1 METDY
6 DKPKSYAELLRN
18 SEGAI
23 LLFGMSLVVGY
34 VALLIIVWLFFPHYY
49 SALAGIMVSNAVL
62 GRLVGLG
69 VGFAS
74 DLGFFPN
81 VFFNVY
87 VESTLVLL
95 FYPLFI
101 LSWNRLLNFE
111 TLRRWADRLHGS
123 AERYRG
129 KINRYGVIGL
139 FLFVL
144 FPFWM
149 TGPIVGAIIGYLM
162 GLRHR
167 VTLSV
172 VIAGTFFATM
182 VWAWLLKH
190 VQAWAA
196 TFDERAPW
204 LIVFA
209 IVTVAVLGLII
220 RRVRRRRQ

>member
-1 METDY
+1 METGH
-6 DKPKSYAELLRN
+6 DKPKSFAELLRN
-18 SEGAI
+18 SEGTI
-23 LLFGMSLVVGY
+23 LILGMALFVGY
-34 VALLIIVWLFFPHYY
+34 VAVLTAGWLFFPHYY
-49 SALAGIMVSNAVL
+49 SAFAGIMVSNAVF

-69 VGFAS
+69 VGFAA
-74 DLGFFPN
+74 DMGFFTN
-81 VFFNVY
+81 VFINVY

-111 TLRRWADRLHGS
+111 TLRRWSERLHGN

-167 VTLSV
+167 VTLSI
-172 VIAGTFFATM
+172 VITGTFFATI
-182 VWAWLLKH
+182 VWAWMLKH
-190 VQAWAA
+190 VQDWAE
-196 TFDERAPW
+196 TIDERAPW

-209 IVTVAVLGLII
+209 IVLLVLFGLII
-220 RRVRRRRQ
+220 RRFRSKQM

>member
-1 METDY
+1 MKTGQ
-6 DKPKSYAELLRN
+6 DKPKSFAELLRN

-23 LLFGMSLVVGY
+23 LLLGMSLVVGY
-34 VALLIIVWLFFPHYY
+34 VALLILVWLLFPHYY
-49 SALAGIMVSNAVL
+49 GALAGIMVSNAVL

-101 LSWNRLLNFE
+101 MSWNRLLNFE
-111 TLRRWADRLHGS
+111 TLGRWAEQVH
-123 AERYRG
+123 ANAQRYHG
-129 KINRYGVIGL
+129 KIHRYGVIGL

-149 TGPIVGAIIGYLM
+149 TGPIVGAIIGYMM

-167 VTLSV
+167 VTLTV
-172 VIAGTFFATM
+172 VIAGTFVATAI
-182 VWAWLLKH
+182 WAWLLKH
-190 VQAWAA
+190 VQDWAQ
-196 TFDERAPW
+196 TVDERAPW

-209 IVTVAVLGLII
+209 IIVVAVLGLVI
-220 RRVRRRRQ
+220 RRLRKKPR

>member
-1 METDY
+1 METGH
-6 DKPKSYAELLRN
+6 KPQSFTDLLRN
-18 SEGAI
+18 GEGAI
-23 LLFGMSLVVGY
+23 LLFGMSLFVGY
-34 VALLIIVWLFFPHYY
+34 VAFLIAVWLFSPHYY

-74 DLGFFPN
+74 DLGFFTN
-81 VFFNVY
+81 VFMM
-87 VESTLVLL
+87 L

-101 LSWNRLLNFE
+101 MSWNRLLNFE

-123 AERYRG
+123 AEHYRG
-129 KINRYGVIGL
+129 RIHRYGVIGL

-172 VIAGTFFATM
+172 VIAGTFFATAG
-182 VWAWLLKH
+182 WAWMLKY
-190 VQAWAA
+190 VQDWAA
-196 TFDERAPW
+196 TIDEHAPW

-209 IVTVAVLGLII
+209 IAIFVVLGLII
-220 RRVRRRRQ
+220 RKLRNKPL

>member
-1 METDY
+1 MENGQE
-6 DKPKSYAELLRN
+6 KPRSYVELLRN

-34 VALLIIVWLFFPHYY
+34 VVLLIAVWIFSHHYY
-49 SALAGIMVSNAVL
+49 SALFGIMVSNAVF

-74 DLGFFPN
+74 DLGFMSN

-95 FYPLFI
+95 FYSLFI
-101 LSWNRLLNFE
+101 MSWNELLNFE
-111 TLRRWADRLHGS
+111 TLRRWAERLHGS
-123 AERYRG
+123 AERYHG
-129 KINRYGVIGL
+129 KIHRYGVIGL

-162 GLRHR
+162 GLPHR
-167 VTLSV
+167 VTLPV

-196 TFDERAPW
+196 TIDERAPW

-209 IVTVAVLGLII
+209 IMTAVVLGLII
-220 RRVRRRRQ
+220 RKLRSRRA